1 MFKVIGKCMD
11 PKTTL
16 GKEMATV
23 DPITITKDSSLEQ
36 ALKIMRD
43 KNLRRLI
50 VVDDRG
56 SPVGVLDQNVFFAS
70 LANVVLRAHFGE
82 SKTWME
88 RYIHDIVD
96 YNMA

>member
-16 GKEMATV
+16 GKEAATV
-23 DPITITKDSSLEQ
+23 DPITITKDSSLER

-70 LANVVLRAHFGE
+70 LANIVLGAPLGE

-88 RYIHDIVD
+88 RFIHEIVD
-96 YNMA
+96 CNMA